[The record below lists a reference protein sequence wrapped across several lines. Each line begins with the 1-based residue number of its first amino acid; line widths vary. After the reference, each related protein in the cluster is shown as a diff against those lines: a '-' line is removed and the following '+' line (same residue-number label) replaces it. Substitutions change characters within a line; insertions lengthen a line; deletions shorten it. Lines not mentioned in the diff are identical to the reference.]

1 MREQE
6 YKARGRVVQ
15 KMARDGLSERD
26 LAEGTDQRVSQRP
39 ADFSFRQ
46 EETGRSVESQESG
59 GVRGNRKAYSR
70 QTDRGRGQEFPAP
83 MRKQEAGDGS
93 HEMAKESPSFSV
105 RGEKDGIPAE
115 IPGSENSGAEETV
128 GEIEPGSPA
137 ADIQREGAGTGRQPG
152 RGRHGRGEQG
162 KTAHGMDA
170 QMKKRMQREN
180 ASAWREQESVPHS
193 SDTDTDG
200 DPAREDEKADIGS
213 NRQENGEHFT
223 GGKSHSGRNEGHS
236 AGRTARGRESEEDGK
251 SASHEPEAEKAGRR
265 ADAASR
271 KLKRAEKRLETADR
285 KLKRAKEK
293 IPTRRR
299 LTLETSEDS
308 CTGKRKS
315 RLRFEAEP
323 IPEDQKPSLLKRTG
337 GNVVHTAQLAAS
349 AKIHQKV
356 RESEQD
362 NVAVE
367 SAHKVEVVAEQA
379 AGRVYRTVRKRLRTR
394 PYRAVRRAEKGVAL
408 AERDAAYRKFLMEN
422 PEMQQKT
429 LAKWIQKQKIKKK
442 YAAAAR
448 KAAKGMG
455 NAAGAAASTGKAVMR
470 TAGYVG
476 KSRAVLVIIATAILA
491 LALSGSLFS
500 SCSSMFM
507 GMGSAVTAACYLAED
522 TEINRSELRYTE
534 LETEL
539 QLDIAHTESDHPGYD
554 EYRYNIGE
562 IGHNPYEL
570 IGYLSA
576 MFDDF
581 TYTQIEA
588 ELYRLFG
595 LQYELT
601 REAVTETRTYLDED
615 GEEQEYD
622 WHILKTVLTVRPLS
636 GILSASLATGE
647 RTERYGIY
655 MLTCG
660 ERQNYG
666 SPFSFPWLGYVTSS
680 YGYRVHPMSG
690 DKDLHRGIDIA
701 APEGTP
707 ILAVQDGYV
716 VSAGDAGGYGLC
728 LVIQGEGGYQSRY
741 AHCSFLAVS
750 AGQEVRQGDVVAY
763 VGNTGDSTGPH
774 LHLEA
779 VHNGEYLNPYFF
791 VDNGGGGYTAA
802 GNAAGRPQFPTDPG
816 EPMGD
821 GTFAAMLEVAERYM
835 GYPYVW
841 GGSSPSTSFDCS
853 GYVSYVINQSG
864 AGSVGRQTAQ
874 GLCNL
879 CTPVSWED
887 LQPGDLVFFTGTYS
901 SAAPVSHVG
910 IYVGSGRMAHAGD
923 PIGYADIGGSRYW
936 REHFYCGGRLP

>member
-6 YKARGRVVQ
+6 YRARGRVVQ
-15 KMARDGLSERD
+15 KMSRDGLSERN
-26 LAEGTDQRVSQRP
+26 LAEGTEQRISQRP
-39 ADFSFRQ
+39 A
-46 EETGRSVESQESG
+46 E
-59 GVRGNRKAYSR
+59 N
-70 QTDRGRGQEFPAP
+70 
-83 MRKQEAGDGS
+83 
-93 HEMAKESPSFSV
+93 
-105 RGEKDGIPAE
+105 
-115 IPGSENSGAEETV
+115 PGPENSGAEETDR
-128 GEIEPGSPA
+128 EPGAGSPA
-137 ADIQREGAGTGRQPG
+137 VDTRRTGAGTGRQSE
-152 RGRHGRGEQG
+152 RSRHGRGDRG
-162 KTAHGMDA
+162 KPAHGMDV
-170 QMKKRMQREN
+170 QKKKRMQREN
-180 ASAWREQESVPHS
+180 AGAWREQESAS
-193 SDTDTDG
+193 YGGDIDTDEEPG
-200 DPAREDEKADIGS
+200 RESRRADTGS
-213 NRQENGEHFT
+213 HRQEDGGHFT
-223 GGKSHSGRNEGHS
+223 GSRSRFARDEGHS
-236 AGRTARGRESEEDGK
+236 TGSTDRGRKSEETGK
-251 SASHEPEAEKAGRR
+251 ADPHDPETEKAGRR

-271 KLKRAEKRLETADR
+271 KLRRAEKRLETAGR
-285 KLKRAKEK
+285 KLERAKEK
-293 IPTRRR
+293 LPARRR
-299 LTLETSEDS
+299 LKLEDLEEGS
-308 CTGKRKS
+308 TGKRKS
-315 RLRFEAEP
+315 RLRFEEEP
-323 IPEDQKPSLLKRTG
+323 IPENQKPSLLKRTG

-356 RESEQD
+356 REAEQD
-362 NVAVE
+362 NVGVE
-367 SAHKVEVVAEQA
+367 SAHKVEIVAERA

-408 AERDAAYRKFLMEN
+408 AERDAAYRKFLAEN
-422 PEMQQKT
+422 PEMQKKT
-429 LAKWIQKQKIKKK
+429 LAKWVQKQKIKKK

-448 KAAKGMG
+448 KAAKG
-455 NAAGAAASTGKAVMR
+455 AGHTAQAAASTGKVVMR
-470 TAGYVG
+470 TAGYLG
-476 KSRAVLVIIATAILA
+476 KSKAVLVIIATAILA
-491 LALSGSLFS
+491 LALSGSLLG
-500 SCSSMFM
+500 SCSSMLM

-522 TEINRSELRYTE
+522 TEISRSELRYTE
-534 LETEL
+534 LETDL
-539 QLDIAHTESDHPGYD
+539 QLDIAHTERDHPGYD

-588 ELYRLFG
+588 ELYRLFN

-636 GILSASLATGE
+636 GILSASLAAGE

-660 ERQNYG
+660 GRQNYG
-666 SPFSFPWLGYVTSS
+666 SPFNFPWLGYVTSP
-680 YGYRVHPMSG
+680 YGYRVHPISG

-728 LVIQGEGGYQSRY
+728 LLIQGEGGYQSRY
-741 AHCSFLAVS
+741 AHCSFLVVS

-774 LHLEA
+774 LHLEV
-779 VHNGEYLNPYFF
+779 VHNGGYLNPYFF

-802 GNAAGRPQFPTDPG
+802 GNAAGRPQFPPDPG

-821 GTFAAMLEVAERYM
+821 GTFGDMLEVAERYM

-879 CTPVSWED
+879 CTPVSWEN

-901 SAAPVSHVG
+901 SATPVSHVG

-923 PIGYADIGGSRYW
+923 PIGYADIGSSRYW

>member
-6 YKARGRVVQ
+6 YRTRGRVVQ
-15 KMARDGLSERD
+15 KMIREGLSERN
-26 LAEGTDQRVSQRP
+26 LAEGTEQRVSQRL

-46 EETGRSVESQESG
+46 EEIGGTVESQESG
-59 GVRGNRKAYSR
+59 GVWENRKAYSR
-70 QTDRGRGQEFPAP
+70 QTDRGRNQESPAP
-83 MRKQEAGDGS
+83 LRKQEAGDGS
-93 HEMAKESPSFSV
+93 HEMTKERPSFSV
-105 RGEKDGIPAE
+105 QGEKDGIPEE
-115 IPGSENSGAEETV
+115 IPGSENSGAEKTV
-128 GEIEPGSPA
+128 VEPGAGSPA
-137 ADIQREGAGTGRQPG
+137 ADVRREGAETGRQSG
-152 RGRHGRGEQG
+152 NSRHGRGDQG

-180 ASAWREQESVPHS
+180 ARVCREQESAS
-193 SDTDTDG
+193 YGGDTSMDEE
-200 DPAREDEKADIGS
+200 PARD
-213 NRQENGEHFT
+213 
-223 GGKSHSGRNEGHS
+223 EGHS
-236 AGRTARGRESEEDGK
+236 ARSTDRGRESEGAGK
-251 SASHEPEAEKAGRR
+251 SASHEPETEKAGRR
-265 ADAASR
+265 ADAAYR
-271 KLKRAEKRLETADR
+271 KLKRAEKRLETADG
-285 KLKRAKEK
+285 KLERAKEK
-293 IPTRRR
+293 IPIRRR
-299 LTLETSEDS
+299 LKLETSEDS
-308 CTGKRKS
+308 STGKRRS
-315 RLRFEAEP
+315 RLRFESEP
-323 IPEDQKPSLLKRTG
+323 IPENQKPSLLKRTG

-356 RESEQD
+356 REAEQD
-362 NVAVE
+362 NVGVE
-367 SAHKVEVVAEQA
+367 SAHKVEIVAERA

-408 AERDAAYRKFLMEN
+408 AERDAAYRKFLAEN
-422 PEMQQKT
+422 PEMQKKT
-429 LAKWIQKQKIKKK
+429 LARWVQKQKIRKM

-448 KAAKGMG
+448 KAAKGTG
-455 NAAGAAASTGKAVMR
+455 NVAGAAASTGRAVMR

-476 KSRAVLVIIATAILA
+476 KSKAVLVIIATAILA

-534 LETEL
+534 LETDL
-539 QLDIAHTESDHPGYD
+539 QLDIAHTERDHPGYD

-581 TYTQIEA
+581 TYAQIEA

-601 REAVTETRTYLDED
+601 RETVTETKTYLDEE

-636 GILSASLATGE
+636 GILSASIVPGDRA
-647 RTERYGIY
+647 ERYGIY

-660 ERQNYG
+660 GRQNYG
-666 SPFSFPWLGYVTSS
+666 SPFGFPWLGYVTSP
-680 YGYRVHPMSG
+680 YGYRVHPISG
-690 DKDLHRGIDIA
+690 DKDLHQGIDIA

-707 ILAVQDGYV
+707 ILAVRGGHV
-716 VSAGDAGGYGLC
+716 VSAGDAGGFGLC
-728 LVIQGEGGYQSRY
+728 LVIEGEDGYQSRY

-802 GNAAGRPQFPTDPG
+802 GNAAGRPQFPPDPG

-821 GTFAAMLEVAERYM
+821 GTFGAMLEVAERYM

-879 CTPVSWED
+879 CTPVSWEN
-887 LQPGDLVFFTGTYS
+887 LHPGDLVFFTGTYS
-901 SAAPVSHVG
+901 SATPVSHVG

-923 PIGYADIGGSRYW
+923 PIGYADIGSSRYW